1 MRSMLIGAVLAGF
14 AVPASAATIVDT
26 GIGRSGGRPVDAR
39 TTLLGQ
45 FSLTGAT
52 RIEGIETYGRVV
64 TSGSALYSI
73 YSSVNNAPGALLYS
87 ASTMLSSSNVLG
99 YSGIGGLAF
108 DLLAGT
114 YFVGFGQ
121 GNSAFTAYV
130 RQNAPNPLGIEGSF
144 KPKGYVATNDVNLS
158 WRLTGQAITGGVP
171 EPTTWA
177 MMLGGIALVGGAA
190 RYRRGKRTVRFA

>member
-1 MRSMLIGAVLAGF
+1 MRNILIGAMLAGI

-26 GIGRSGGRPVDAR
+26 GMGQSGGRPVNST

-45 FSLTGAT
+45 FSLGSAT

-87 ASTMLSSSNVLG
+87 ASTMLSSSKVLG
-99 YSGIGGLAF
+99 YSGISGLAF

-130 RQNAPNPLGIEGSF
+130 RRNAPNPLGFEGSF
-144 KPKGYVATNDVNLS
+144 KPQGYVATNAVDLS
-158 WRLTGQAITGGVP
+158 WRLTGQAIAGGVP

-177 MMLGGIALVGGAA
+177 MMLGGIAFVGGAA
-190 RYRRGKRTVRFA
+190 RYRRGKRTVSFA